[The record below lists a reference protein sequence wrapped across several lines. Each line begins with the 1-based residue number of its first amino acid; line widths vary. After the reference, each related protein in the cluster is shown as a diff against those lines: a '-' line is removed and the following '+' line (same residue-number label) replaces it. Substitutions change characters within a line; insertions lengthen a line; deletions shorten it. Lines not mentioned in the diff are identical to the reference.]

1 LNSGSASRDSG
12 AASVEAIPPS
22 ELAVAVVPSLVAFEF
37 CVQAGEVDGVD
48 VAGVAL
54 VRSTETG
61 LPLDDD
67 GSVL

>member
-1 LNSGSASRDSG
+1 MGLTS
-12 AASVEAIPPS
+12 P
-22 ELAVAVVPSLVAFEF
+22 
-37 CVQAGEVDGVD
+37 AGEVDGVD